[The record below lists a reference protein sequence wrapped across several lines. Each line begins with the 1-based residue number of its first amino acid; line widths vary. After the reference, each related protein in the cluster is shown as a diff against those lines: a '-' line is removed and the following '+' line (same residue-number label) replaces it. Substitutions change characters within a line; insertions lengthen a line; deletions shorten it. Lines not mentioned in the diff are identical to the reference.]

1 MKRETEATKKGRLVE
16 LLSSLATEEG
26 FTPSRLVEVQFF
38 RASNPAPRTPVAYD
52 PCIVIVGQGRKR
64 GYLGDQIFI
73 YDPYNYLV
81 LSVPLPFECETEAS
95 PEEPLLAVMLQ
106 VDHASLGELLMAMDD
121 DSGMSMQVPRG
132 VYSKPLTD
140 ELISATIRLLECLKN
155 PLDTRILGKQ
165 IMREIIYRVL
175 CGEQG
180 GALRMLAARHSQFGQ
195 IAKVLRRIHS
205 EYNTKLDI
213 ESLASEANMS
223 VSIFHHYFKA
233 VAAAS
238 PLQYLK
244 SIRLHKARM
253 MMIHDGINASIAAGS
268 VGYES
273 PSQFSR
279 EFKRFFGNSPMDE
292 AVKMRAIAGIN

>member
-1 MKRETEATKKGRLVE
+1 MKGKNEEIKKERLAE
-16 LLSSLATEEG
+16 LLRSLAIDEG
-26 FTPSRLVEVQFF
+26 FTPSNLTEVQFF
-38 RASNPAPRTPVAYD
+38 RAN
-52 PCIVIVGQGRKR
+52 PCIVIVGQGRKK
-64 GYLGDQIFI
+64 GYLGDHVFI

-95 PEEPLLAVMLQ
+95 PEEPLLAVILQ
-106 VDHASLGELLMAMDD
+106 VDPALLGELLMAMDD
-121 DSGMSMQVPRG
+121 NSGMSKQVPRG
-132 VYSKPLTD
+132 VYSTPLTD
-140 ELISATIRLLECLKN
+140 ELIGATNRLLECLKD
-155 PLDTRILGKQ
+155 PLDSRILGNQ
-165 IMREIIYRVL
+165 IVREIIYRVL

-180 GALRMLAARHSQFGQ
+180 GALRALAARHNNFSQ

-205 EYNTKLDI
+205 EYNTKIDI
-213 ESLASEANMS
+213 ESLANEANMG
-223 VSIFHHYFKA
+223 VSTFHHNFKA
-233 VAAAS
+233 VTASS

-253 MMIHDGINASIAAGS
+253 IMVQDGLNASTAAGT

-292 AVKMRAIAGIN
+292 AVKMRSIAGIN